1 MEKENFQN
9 HLKLLLILRGIV
21 SSCCTFS
28 RGAVEMEGWFWVECE
43 IFEVV
48 VVLVLKLEQVVV
60 EESKATVMVDVGW
73 GEEALELRKWEAT
86 CTRRRF
92 TPKELEVK
100 LVWCLD
106 LGCRCT

>member
-43 IFEVV
+43 NFEVV

-73 GEEALELRKWEAT
+73 GEEALELRKWEASYLNT
-86 CTRRRF
+86 LFHT
-92 TPKELEVK
+92 K
-100 LVWCLD
+100 
-106 LGCRCT
+106 GA